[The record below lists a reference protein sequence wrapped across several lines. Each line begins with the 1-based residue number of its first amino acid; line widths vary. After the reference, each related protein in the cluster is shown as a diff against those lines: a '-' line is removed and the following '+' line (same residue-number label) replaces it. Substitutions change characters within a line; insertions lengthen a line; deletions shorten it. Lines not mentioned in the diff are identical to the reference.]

1 MQVERIGNINVATY
15 DGPVLASE
23 RDAIDVI
30 GDTYG
35 QEVDM
40 VVFPA
45 ETLTDDFFWLSSGL
59 AGAVLQKFQNYRLRV
74 AIVGDVARFTAESSS
89 LRDFIRESNLRGQ
102 MVFVPDRAALEALL
116 RVQVQPP
123 TLIID

>member
-1 MQVERIGNINVATY
+1 MQVERIGNINLATY

-116 RVQVQPP
+116 
-123 TLIID
+123 